1 LLSKEADGL
10 FFYSSLDR
18 QVPQLADK

>member
-1 LLSKEADGL
+1 LSKEADGF